1 MKITTTRALLSACLS
16 FAAAGA
22 FAADTSKPAADQTMN
37 KDWTIDEC
45 RNFMANRPSG
55 ANRDDMAMSKE
66 SRCSEMMKNEQG
78 MRNGNSATMKNG
90 AADPKVMKKDW
101 TIQECRDRMS
111 RPNRENTK
119 QDQES
124 MSADR
129 HCADLMKQ
137 EGAAK
142 AGNSSTDSTKR

>member
-1 MKITTTRALLSACLS
+1 MKVTSQVLVSACLAFS
-16 FAAAGA
+16 AAAA
-22 FAADTSKPAADQTMN
+22 FAADTSKAAADQTIN

-55 ANRDDMAMSKE
+55 ASRDEMAISKE

-78 MRNGNSATMKNG
+78 MRNGQSTTTKNG

-101 TIQECRDRMS
+101 TIQDCRDRMS
-111 RPNRENTK
+111 RPNRESATHD
-119 QDQES
+119 QDS
-124 MSADR
+124 MTADR
-129 HCADLMKQ
+129 QCADLMKQ

-142 AGNSSTDSTKR
+142 AGNSSTGSTKP